1 MPRPIGLLLAAIAL
15 TLAPPLAP
23 PLWAKESLGV
33 YSGWAAFRD
42 AEVPRCYAIAQSTGS
57 SEGYASIGT
66 WPGRNVRGQLYIR
79 FSRVTA
85 SSPNARLFIGGERFD
100 LVAKGQQAWTRD
112 KGQDAQVIAAMR
124 SATRMGVSATA
135 ANGRRFTD
143 RYALEGAA
151 TAMDA
156 SLLGCAQ
163 DRASG

>member
-1 MPRPIGLLLAAIAL
+1 LLAATAL
-15 TLAPPLAP
+15 SLTPSLTA

-42 AEVPRCYAIAQSTGS
+42 AEVPRCYAIAQSFGS
-57 SEGYASIGT
+57 QEAYASIGT
-66 WPGRNVRGQLYIR
+66 WPRQGVRGQVYIR
-79 FSRVTA
+79 LSRALAANPRV
-85 SSPNARLFIGGERFD
+85 RLFIGGERFD
-100 LVAKGQQAWTRD
+100 LVAEGQQAWARD
-112 KGQDAQVIAAMR
+112 KREDAKVIAAMR
-124 SATRMGVSATA
+124 AATRMSISATT

-163 DRASG
+163 DRTAQG